1 HIRLQAEFDN
11 YRKRMNARYEEVTRF
26 ASEGII
32 LKVLD
37 IVDNLER
44 ALEVDFKSDPESAKD
59 GIRGIHNQIEKILAN
74 EQVRSIV
81 CVGLEFDPYYQ
92 NAIQTVMDESLPDST
107 VVQEFQKGY
116 MIRDKVL
123 RPAMVSVNRHAAVES
138 QPVVEDEKEEN
149 TSDEKKG
156 DY

>member
-1 HIRLQAEFDN
+1 
-11 YRKRMNARYEEVTRF
+11 MNARYEEVTRF